1 MTMNLRDW
9 LLLIALSVLWG
20 GSFFFAEVALLDLP
34 PFTVVLGRVALAAL
48 ALNILVVATGH
59 RMPGDLGIWSAF
71 LVMGTINNVIPF
83 SLIVWGQ
90 TEITGGLASI
100 LNGTTPLFAVILAH
114 FFTSDEK
121 LTGYRFAGVV
131 IGFLGVIFM
140 IGPAALADL
149 GVEVLAQLAI
159 LMAALAYGFA
169 SIFGKR
175 FKGLPPIVTASG
187 QVTCSTLLMIPLVL
201 MIDRPWALPTPGM
214 ASILAVVGIAL
225 LSTALAYILYFRILA
240 SAGATNLMLVTF
252 LIPISAL
259 LLGAAFL
266 DEQVTLAQL
275 VGMAAIGIGLALIDG
290 RPMRWARRLIQTPK
304 TEHR

>member
-9 LLLIALSVLWG
+9 LLLIALSLLWG

-34 PFTVVLGRVALAAL
+34 PFTVVLGRVGIAAL
-48 ALNILVVATGH
+48 ALNILVVAAGH

-100 LNGTTPLFAVILAH
+100 LNGTTPFFAVIVAH
-114 FFTSDEK
+114 FLTSDEK
-121 LTGYRFAGVV
+121 LTGNRLGGVV
-131 IGFLGVIFM
+131 VGFVGVVFM

-149 GVEVLAQLAI
+149 AAEVLAQLAI
-159 LMAALAYGFA
+159 LMAALIYGFA

-187 QVTCSTLLMIPLVL
+187 QVTCSTVLMIPLVL
-201 MIDRPWALPTPGM
+201 MIDRPWTLPVPGM
-214 ASILAVVGIAL
+214 ASILAVLGIAL

-266 DEQVTLAQL
+266 GEQVTPTQL
-275 VGMAAIGIGLALIDG
+275 GGMAAIGIGLALIDG
-290 RPMRWARRLIQTPK
+290 RLMRWGRRLAESPTA
-304 TEHR
+304 EH